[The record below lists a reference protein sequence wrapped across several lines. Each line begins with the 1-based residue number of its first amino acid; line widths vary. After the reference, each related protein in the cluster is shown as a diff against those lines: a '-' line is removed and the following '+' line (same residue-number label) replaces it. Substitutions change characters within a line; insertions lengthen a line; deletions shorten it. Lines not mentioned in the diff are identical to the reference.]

1 MQARENQ
8 SVPDLRTDIL
18 TGRQVIVASS
28 RSGRP
33 NARQQDP
40 DLAASDD
47 PFLEGSENATLG
59 EWLALREPGTSVD
72 QPGWKVRV
80 VPNLY
85 PAAVLNKGNSRETA
99 VRTDTTACDVP
110 NSISGAPRALPPNS
124 LLPSVPVCGIHDVV
138 IECPDGMSRLV
149 ELSVTDVFHVLQS
162 WQLRLRQLR
171 QFPDIREVAIFRNEG
186 FSAGASLKHCHSQ
199 IIATE
204 FSGQLARARLDRA
217 RHHLQQTGRELVQDW
232 LAAEL
237 LEGRRVLHSDSHFTV
252 LCPFASRT
260 SWQIRIVPMTPMQIL
275 FDDIGDVAT
284 RRLAELLRASLQ
296 AVEHVVGRFSFNLA
310 VTLPPQHEAPLFRW
324 MIDLLPRTSRIA
336 GWEMLTDVDMITV
349 APEDAAAQLREPLSG
364 ILRNNEFAQSEH
376 STSNLQWT
384 SGADHRI
391 T

>member
-8 SVPDLRTDIL
+8 SIPDLRTDVL

-40 DLAASDD
+40 DLNTSED

-85 PAAVLNKGNSRETA
+85 PAAVPNTGTFRGTA
-99 VRTDTTACDVP
+99 ERTDTTAGDSPNAIPDVP
-110 NSISGAPRALPPNS
+110 LAPPLSS
-124 LLPSVPVCGIHDVV
+124 LLPSVPVSGIHDVV

-149 ELSVTDVFHVLQS
+149 ELSVTDVFHVLQA

-171 QFPDIREVAIFRNEG
+171 QFQNIREVAIFRNEG

-204 FSGQLARARLDRA
+204 FSGQLARARQDRA
-217 RHHLQQTGRELVQDW
+217 RQHLQQTGRELVQDW
-232 LAAEL
+232 LSAEL
-237 LEGRRVLHSDSHFTV
+237 FEARRVLYSDSHFTV

-275 FDDIGDVAT
+275 FDDIGEVAT

-336 GWEMLTDVDMITV
+336 GWEMLTDVDMISV
-349 APEDAAAQLREPLSG
+349 APEDAAAQLREPLAG
-364 ILRNNEFAQSEH
+364 FLRNGELTQSDH
-376 STSNLQWT
+376 SASNLQWT
-384 SGADHRI
+384 SGADHS
-391 T
+391 